1 MSRTRPLGQLGIAL
15 VVGVLAVGALL
26 AAVRARADDT
36 AARLLDVL
44 QREHAETTTDDS
56 GNGEALDEADLSDL
70 PAPVRRY
77 LERVLSDESRRVQ
90 SVRIRQTGA
99 FRLGDADSPWKSMT
113 ATQHYT
119 VDPPGFV
126 WDARIDLAP
135 FLPIRVVDAFV
146 SGSGSLEAKLL
157 SVVTVADAPR
167 SPELDEGELARYLS
181 EMVWFPTAF
190 LPGHGVRWE
199 PRNDRSARA
208 TLAHRGSTTTVVF
221 HFDENDE
228 VARVTADRWRD
239 TGDGEYERCPWTG
252 QFSDYREVNGVRVPA
267 AAEVAWNLPWVDLP
281 YWRVTI
287 DDVEYDPLPT
297 ATRRSNTPPGP
308 NPE

>member
-1 MSRTRPLGQLGIAL
+1 MSRTRTPGRLGIAI

-26 AAVRARADDT
+26 AAVRARTDGT

-44 QREHAETTTDDS
+44 QREHAETTTDDTE
-56 GNGEALDEADLSDL
+56 NGETLDEADLSGL

-77 LERVLSDESRRVQ
+77 LERVLPGEPRRVQ
-90 SVRIRQTGA
+90 SVRLRQTGA
-99 FRLGDADSPWKSMT
+99 FRLGDADSPWKPMT

-146 SGSGSLEAKLL
+146 GGAGSLEAKLL
-157 SVVTVADAPR
+157 SVVTVADAPP
-167 SPELDEGELARYLS
+167 SPELDEGELARYLA

-199 PRNDRSARA
+199 PRDDRSARA
-208 TLAHRGSTTTVVF
+208 TLEYRGSTATVVF

-228 VARVTADRWRD
+228 VVRVTADRWRD

-252 QFSDYREVNGVRVPA
+252 YFSDYREVDGMRVPT
-267 AAEVAWNLPWVDLP
+267 AAEVAWNLPPGDLP
-281 YWRVTI
+281 YWRATI
-287 DDVEYDPLPT
+287 DDAEYGPLPT
-297 ATRRSNTPPGP
+297 ATRRSNTSLSP